1 MNTIFVND
9 IPISFKKLDNL
20 KLKKENYDTYIDGS
34 SGVVPKKLYSRVL
47 IYDSSIE
54 TIVDLLKKM
63 TRYKFKKIYSISIT
77 LKNKKNIIKKV
88 KKMFTIIKA
97 GGGVVSNNKKE
108 ILFIYR
114 MKKWDLPKGKLEKG
128 ESIKDCAVREVQE
141 ETKVNVKCREKILST
156 WHTYTKN
163 KKFILKKTTWFN
175 MKSIDDSKMK
185 PQKKEKIE
193 KVEWM
198 KKSSIDHI
206 LLNSYKTLNYLM
218 MNYFK
223 ANNLNLR

>member
-1 MNTIFVND
+1 
-9 IPISFKKLDNL
+9 
-20 KLKKENYDTYIDGS
+20 
-34 SGVVPKKLYSRVL
+34 
-47 IYDSSIE
+47 
-54 TIVDLLKKM
+54 
-63 TRYKFKKIYSISIT
+63 
-77 LKNKKNIIKKV
+77 
-88 KKMFTIIKA
+88 MFTIIKA
-97 GGGVVSNNKKE
+97 GGGVVSNSKKE

-141 ETKVNVKCREKILST
+141 ETKVNVKCGEKILST

-175 MKSIDDSKMK
+175 MNSVDDSKMK
-185 PQKKEKIE
+185 PQKKKKIE

-198 KKSSIDHI
+198 KKPSIDHI

-223 ANNLNLR
+223 SNNLNHG

>member
-1 MNTIFVND
+1 MKTIFVND
-9 IPISFKKLDNL
+9 IPIHFKELNNL
-20 KLKKENYDTYIDGS
+20 KLKKEDFDTHVDGS
-34 SGVVPKKLYSRVL
+34 SGIVPKKLYSRVL
-47 IYDSSIE
+47 IFDSTIK

-63 TRYKFKKIYSISIT
+63 TKHKFKKIYSITIT
-77 LKNKKNIIKKV
+77 LKGYKKV
-88 KKMFTIIKA
+88 VKDLKKMFKIIKA
-97 GGGVVSNNKKE
+97 GGGVVSNSKKE

-141 ETKVNVKCREKILST
+141 ETKVNVKCGEKILST

-175 MKSIDDSKMK
+175 MNSVDDSKMK

-198 KKSSIDHI
+198 KDSSVQDI
-206 LLNSYKTLNYLM
+206 LLNSYKTLNHVMKKYSEI
-218 MNYFK
+218 K
-223 ANNLNLR
+223 H

>member
-9 IPISFKKLDNL
+9 IPIKFKQLNNL

-34 SGVVPKKLYSRVL
+34 SGIVPKKLYSRVL
-47 IYDSSIE
+47 IYDASIE

-63 TRYKFKKIYSISIT
+63 TKYKFKKIYSITLT
-77 LKNKKNIIKKV
+77 LKDLKYVVKKL

-97 GGGVVSNNKKE
+97 GGGVVNNNRNE

-114 MKKWDLPKGKLEKG
+114 MKKWDLPKGKLDKG
-128 ESIKDCAVREVQE
+128 ESIKQCAKREVEE
-141 ETKVNVKCREKILST
+141 ETKVKVTCGKKILST
-156 WHTYTKN
+156 WHTYTKS
-163 KKFILKKTTWFN
+163 KKFILKKTTWY
-175 MKSIDDSKMK
+175 MMESKDDSKMK

-198 KKSSIDHI
+198 KKSLIDDI
-206 LLNSYKTLNYLM
+206 LLNSYKNLNYLM
-218 MNYFK
+218 KRYFK
-223 ANNLNLR
+223 LKNLNS

>member
-9 IPISFKKLDNL
+9 IPIRFKKLDNL

-47 IYDSSIE
+47 IYDSTIE

-63 TRYKFKKIYSISIT
+63 TKYKFKKIYSISIT
-77 LKNKKNIIKKV
+77 LKNKKKTIKKV

-97 GGGVVSNNKKE
+97 GGGVVSNSKKE

-141 ETKVNVKCREKILST
+141 ETKVNVKCGEKILST

-175 MKSIDDSKMK
+175 MNSVDDSKMK

-198 KKSSIDHI
+198 KKPSIDHI

-223 ANNLNLR
+223 SNNLNHG